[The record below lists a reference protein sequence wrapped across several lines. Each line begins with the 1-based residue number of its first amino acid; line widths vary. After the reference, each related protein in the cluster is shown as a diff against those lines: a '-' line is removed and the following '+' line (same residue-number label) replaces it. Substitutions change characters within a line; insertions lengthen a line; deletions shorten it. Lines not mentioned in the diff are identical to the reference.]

1 MKHLNPTGKSA
12 IRTFVVLGLAVSGLF
27 AFSSCGSIAG
37 AFTKGKRPSY
47 IVNSPKDVTITKDG
61 KELDVALELFAVT
74 EGYGQS
80 LNFYTSAIK
89 LPYKKATTL
98 QITSGSRTGTVD
110 LKPKGTRAIFW
121 GNLIFAPI
129 VGHIIDGVT
138 KNNKSLQPRY
148 IDVESVLNHVPLED
162 WPRQKKLKRIEK
174 KKIKKAYM

>member
-1 MKHLNPTGKSA
+1 MKQLNFTKKSV
-12 IRTFVVLGLAVSGLF
+12 IKSFVVLSLAATGLLAM
-27 AFSSCGSIAG
+27 SSCGSITG
-37 AFTKGKRPSY
+37 AITKGKRPSF

-89 LPYKKATTL
+89 LPYKEATTL
-98 QITSGSRTGTVD
+98 EITSGGRTGTVE
-110 LKPKGTRAIFW
+110 LKPKGTRSIFW
-121 GNLIFAPI
+121 LNLIFAPI

-148 IDVESVLNHVPLED
+148 IDVESVLNHVPVQD

-174 KKIKKAYM
+174 RKIKKANM